1 MIIGLD
7 VGGTNVN
14 AVAICESEIV
24 DTAKNPTDYS
34 DLLGCIWTT
43 LNQLLSSNRNEN
55 IQHIN
60 LSTTV
65 STNAIVEG
73 NTAPVGMIIES
84 GPGLDPSFLCCGTEN
99 VLINGYIDHRGREI
113 SPLNK
118 KEIDQAIQ
126 LFESKD
132 IHAVSVAG
140 KFSTR
145 NPAHELAIAES
156 LRGLFSPI
164 TLGHALSGKLNF
176 PRRVYTSYLN
186 SAVYDVFGK
195 FAEGIKKAM
204 KREGIDVPTYI
215 LKADGGT
222 VNIATA
228 EKYPVNTILSGP
240 AASTMGACAFY
251 PSDQDAVLLDIGGT
265 TTDISF
271 LADGVPLFEP
281 LGIKIGSYNTLVRA
295 IYSVSIGLG
304 GDSAVCIKDGKL
316 KIGPVRKG
324 KPRALGGPSPTPSDA
339 MIVLGLMDFGDK
351 DRAFEAMQE
360 IGRKMGVDA
369 KSAAYMIY
377 ETMGDMIKDEVERLL
392 KEINSRPVYTIKELL
407 YGKKVRPAF
416 LSVIGG
422 PAKALAPMLEKK
434 FNIPC
439 KVPPYYEAANAVG
452 AALAKITAEVTLV
465 ADTAEGTLAVPE
477 IGLHEKTQRYF
488 DLKKAREK
496 AFEALRMRA
505 LELGADE
512 TEIDP
517 EIVEEQSY
525 NVVRGFY
532 TRGKNIRIK
541 AQLKPGFN
549 PNFKG
554 FEV

>member
-14 AVAICESEIV
+14 AVAIKQGKIV

-34 DLLGCIWTT
+34 NLLGCIWTT
-43 LNQLLSSNRNEN
+43 LHQLLVSNRREK

-118 KEIDQAIQ
+118 KEIDQAIE
-126 LFESKD
+126 LFESKN
-132 IHAVSVAG
+132 IRAVSVAG

-145 NPAHELAIAES
+145 NPAHELDIAMS
-156 LRGLFSPI
+156 LKDRFSPI
-164 TLGHALSGKLNF
+164 TLGHTLSGKLNF

-186 SAVYDVFGK
+186 SAIYDVFSK
-195 FAEGIKKAM
+195 FADGIKNAM
-204 KREGIDVPTYI
+204 KREGLEVPTYI

-228 EKYPVNTILSGP
+228 EKFPVNTILSGP

-251 PSDQDAVLLDIGGT
+251 PTDKDAILLDIGGT

-304 GDSAVCIKDGKL
+304 GDSAVCVKDGKL

-324 KPRALGGPSPTPSDA
+324 MPRALGGPVPTPSDA
-339 MIVLGLMDFGDK
+339 MIVLGLMEFGDRN
-351 DRAFEAMQE
+351 RALEAIQE
-360 IGRKMGVDA
+360 IGQEMGV
-369 KSAAYMIY
+369 SAQTAAQMIY
-377 ETMGDMIKDEVERLL
+377 DTMGQMIKDEVERLL

-407 YGKKVRPAF
+407 YGKKVKPEF

-422 PAKALAPMLEKK
+422 PAKAIAPILEKK
-434 FNIPC
+434 FELPC

-465 ADTAEGTLAVPE
+465 ADTAEGIIAVPE
-477 IGLHEKTQRYF
+477 IGLHEKTPRNF
-488 DLKKAREK
+488 DIKKAREK
-496 AFEALRMRA
+496 AFEALKVKA

-512 TEIDP
+512 SEIAP
-517 EIVEEQSY
+517 EIVEEQCY